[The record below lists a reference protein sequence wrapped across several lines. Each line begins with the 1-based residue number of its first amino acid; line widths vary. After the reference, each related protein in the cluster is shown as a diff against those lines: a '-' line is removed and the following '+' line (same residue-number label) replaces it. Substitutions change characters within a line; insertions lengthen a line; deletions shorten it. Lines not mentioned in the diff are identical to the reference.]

1 MSKNTIIREGQ
12 VGRSFGGVAKLETD
26 LTAGGTC
33 FWVPKDERELETL
46 NAERNGTYRPTKYG
60 FSRANV
66 RVPSESGR
74 VTGYGQD
81 GNEYTVTVD
90 DGALVKEKIP
100 SSIVI
105 ITEPTVTEYEDG
117 DAISI
122 AGIVVKAYDG
132 EGNLW
137 TDALHPDGV
146 IPAAELSFSPT
157 VAVYPDTE

>member
-12 VGRSFGGVAKLETD
+12 AGRSFGGVGKLKTN
-26 LTAGGTC
+26 LTGGGTC
-33 FWVPKDERELETL
+33 FWVPKDERELEPL
-46 NAERNGTYRPTKYG
+46 DAERNGTFRPQKYG

-66 RVPSESGR
+66 RVSGES
-74 VTGYGQD
+74 VTGKGQD
-81 GNEYTVTVD
+81 GNDYTVTVD
-90 DGALVKEKIP
+90 DGELVKTKIP

-105 ITEPTVTEYEDG
+105 VTEPTVTEYEDG

-157 VAVYPDTE
+157 VAVYPDE